1 MCGIA
6 GMVGMSG
13 QQADRDRLLAMC
25 RTLRHRGPDDEGVY
39 LRGPAGLAVRRL
51 AVVDV
56 AGGHQPVR
64 NEAGT
69 VHAVVNGEIYN
80 HRELR
85 RELQRRGHRFASGS
99 DCEVVPHLY
108 EEYGEG
114 FATRLDGM
122 FAVALWDEERGQ
134 LVLVRDRAGIKPL
147 YYAVRSGRLI
157 FGSEIRAILAAGD
170 ATTLD
175 PQALTSYLSLMYIP
189 GPRTIYAG
197 IHKLEP
203 ARTLLWRDGKYKVRR
218 YWDLA
223 DVAQLGRVSAS
234 TAEQTVRDLLAE
246 SVEQHLMADV
256 PVGFFLSGGIDSSSI
271 VATARR
277 LHPNADLKTF
287 TIGFTDRSYDERAEA
302 ALVARHLATDHTELL
317 VEPSADDVVDRIV
330 PTFDEPFADPSMIA
344 TYYLCELARTRV
356 TVALSGD
363 GGDELFA
370 GYLSYQADKIA
381 RYYRLLPRGL
391 TAEIA
396 PAMLRFLPVSHHRAS
411 FDFKARRFVA
421 GALENPARSHYL
433 WRVVLREEHKA
444 RLLHPDIYAGLVDS
458 FDTHERHD
466 VAGRAFDDLTRRQY
480 TDANVY
486 LAEDVLTKVDRLSM
500 AHSLEA
506 RVPLLSTSLM
516 EYAFGLPGSVKMPRL
531 QPKRLLRAAMRGSLP
546 AATLAMG
553 KKGFNVPLPRWLT
566 GPFRPLVDDYLNP
579 QVVGRQGY
587 FQPDEVSTWVARHMD
602 GSAEHGRELWILLMF
617 SLWVE
622 EHKAYR

>member
-1 MCGIA
+1 
-6 GMVGMSG
+6 
-13 QQADRDRLLAMC
+13 MC
-25 RTLRHRGPDDEGVY
+25 RTLRHRGPDDEGIH
-39 LRGPAGLAVRRL
+39 LRGPAALAVRRL
-51 AVVDV
+51 AIVDV

-80 HRELR
+80 HVELR
-85 RELQRRGHRFASGS
+85 RDLQRRGHRFASGS

-122 FAVALWDEERGQ
+122 FAVALWDEERRQ

-147 YYAVRSGRLI
+147 YYTVRSGRLI

-170 ATTLD
+170 TTTLD
-175 PQALTSYLSLMYIP
+175 PQALASYLSLMYIP
-189 GPRTIYAG
+189 GPRTIYAE

-203 ARTLLWRDGKYKVRR
+203 GRTLVWRDGKYKVRR

-223 DVAQLGRVSAS
+223 DVARLGSVSAS
-234 TAEQTVRDLLAE
+234 TAKQTVRELLAE

-277 LHPNADLKTF
+277 LHPSAELKTF
-287 TIGFTDRSYDERAEA
+287 TIGFNDRSYDERAEA
-302 ALVARHLATDHTELL
+302 ALVAQHLHTDHTELL

-344 TYYLCELARTRV
+344 TYYLCELARTSV

-391 TAEIA
+391 TAQIA
-396 PAMLRFLPVSHHRAS
+396 PTLLRFLPASHHRAS

-421 GALENPARSHYL
+421 GALEPPARSHYL

-444 RLLHPDIYAGLVDS
+444 RLLQPDIYAGLVDS

-466 VAGRAFDDLTRRQY
+466 FAGRTFDNLTRR
-480 TDANVY
+480 AV
-486 LAEDVLTKVDRLSM
+486 
-500 AHSLEA
+500 H
-506 RVPLLSTSLM
+506 
-516 EYAFGLPGSVKMPRL
+516 
-531 QPKRLLRAAMRGSLP
+531 
-546 AATLAMG
+546 
-553 KKGFNVPLPRWLT
+553 
-566 GPFRPLVDDYLNP
+566 
-579 QVVGRQGY
+579 GRQCVPRRGRA
-587 FQPDEVSTWVARHMD
+587 DEDR
-602 GSAEHGRELWILLMF
+602 SAEHGPLAGGTRSTAFHILDGVRLLATGLGEDAEVPAEAPATHRDAGLVTSSDPRDGQEGLQRAAAAVADRSASAACRRLPESTGRRAPRVFPAGRGVQMGR
-617 SLWVE
+617 SA
-622 EHKAYR
+622 HGRQRGTRP

>member
-80 HRELR
+80 HSELR

-170 ATTLD
+170 STTLD

-189 GPRTIYAG
+189 GPRTIYAE

-203 ARTLLWRDGKYKVRR
+203 GRTLLWRDGKYKVRR

-256 PVGFFLSGGIDSSSI
+256 PVGFFLSGGIDSSSV

-277 LHPNADLKTF
+277 LHPTADLTTF

-302 ALVARHLATDHTELL
+302 ALVARHLDTDHTELL

-330 PTFDEPFADPSMIA
+330 PTFDEPFADPSMIP

-391 TAEIA
+391 TADIA
-396 PAMLRFLPVSHHRAS
+396 PALLRFLPASHHRAS

-421 GALENPARSHYL
+421 GALEAPARSHYL

-516 EYAFGLPGSVKMPRL
+516 EYAFALPGSVKMPRF

-566 GPFRPLVDDYLNP
+566 GPFRPLVDEYLNP

-587 FQPDEVSTWVARHMD
+587 FQPDEVSTLVARHMD